1 MENVTAS
8 AVVCESVAQWSLPGW
23 SSSTQASTVDVR
35 GGRPLRTVSD
45 GMTSETCVRACLRA
59 WHDPAGVE
67 AVRALAVALEGNWES
82 LRTVGEAERVGG
94 LLHRALAPLAIAPPA
109 VTAALRQ
116 SRRTTSVRNLVLL
129 HELGLC
135 LQELSAAR
143 VAVIALK
150 GAALAQAV
158 YRDLSLRP
166 MGDVDVLVRREDLA
180 TTTRLLTAL
189 GYTPARAETHPG
201 ALAEHENE
209 LTFLKRGRFEA
220 CIDVHWTLFDSPYY
234 QDRIP
239 MDWFWSTAQPVSI
252 AGVPTMMLG
261 HEALLIHLCGHLALH
276 HGASG
281 LLWWHDIAEV
291 LSTYRDGL
299 DWGELLAKTRMYGL
313 ALPVRAV
320 LTRVAD
326 EWGVSV
332 PVDVL
337 PALRALPHSR
347 AEERV
352 FAWLTQRDRP
362 AGPRFLADL
371 GSMSGWRRRLR
382 FARTHLFPSASYMR
396 QRYRIR
402 HPLLLPLYYPYRW
415 LRGLRG
421 SR

>member
-1 MENVTAS
+1 MT
-8 AVVCESVAQWSLPGW
+8 SVA
-23 SSSTQASTVDVR
+23 
-35 GGRPLRTVSD
+35 
-45 GMTSETCVRACLRA
+45 CVRACLRA
-59 WHDPAGVE
+59 WHDPAGLE
-67 AVRALAVALEGNWES
+67 AVRAAAAELDGDWES
-82 LRTVGEAERVGG
+82 LRAVGEAERVAG

-116 SRRTTSVRNLVLL
+116 SRRTTSVRNLLLL

-143 VAVIALK
+143 VAVIVLK

-166 MGDVDVLVRREDLA
+166 MGDVDLLVRREDLA
-180 TTTRLLTAL
+180 LTTRLLAQL
-189 GYTPARAETHPG
+189 DYAPVRAETHPG

-209 LTFLKRGRFEA
+209 LTFRKRGRFAA

-234 QDRIP
+234 QDRIA
-239 MDWFWSTAQPVSI
+239 MDWFWNTAQPVSI
-252 AGVPTMMLG
+252 AGVPTLMLG
-261 HEALLIHLCGHLALH
+261 PEALLIHLCGHLALH

-291 LSTYRDGL
+291 LSTCRDEL
-299 DWGELLAKTRMYGL
+299 DWAELLAKTRVYGL
-313 ALPVRAV
+313 ALPVCTV
-320 LTRVAD
+320 LTGVAE

-332 PVDVL
+332 PGDVL

-352 FAWLTQRDRP
+352 FAWLMQPDRP

-371 GSMSGWRRRLR
+371 GSMSGWRRRFR

-402 HPLLLPLYYPYRW
+402 HALLLPLYYPYRW
-415 LRGLRG
+415 LRGLG
-421 SR
+421 GY